1 MPASNSSGVSITIAG
16 GGGSCACAS
25 SRKAMT
31 TAATRGHSTPSSH
44 LRSSG
49 AANTRAATAARSTT
63 SPGATSAPQRST
75 SSARTSPA
83 WCSSCTTASVD
94 SVAAPS
100 RASAASAVDLP
111 AAMPPV
117 SPTNGTRAALRRLR
131 LLCRVLGGGVRLRL
145 GLSLGGRGAIAL
157 GRGRLLDRGRLV
169 DRRGLLDRGGLLD
182 RRARLR
188 LGGGLRLLGRRALT
202 AGEDVLR
209 EAELR
214 HVVEAGAVGLV
225 AGRLVL
231 RGLRLAQRQH
241 LALDALDRERQAA
254 A

>member
-145 GLSLGGRGAIAL
+145 GLSLGG
-157 GRGRLLDRGRLV
+157 LLDRGRLV